1 MRSLLALLVTALVA
15 VVVAFPDGADAV
27 SWTPIA
33 NPGTTLVKQV
43 GNFCVIVYSNSD
55 RRRHLP
61 LQLVIVVRG
70 ETQPAA
76 VGNGISDYRLVLNV
90 KNTDTGSTAL
100 YQCVVRGK
108 PGSRST
114 TWVLLSFVPYT
125 QAP

>member
-1 MRSLLALLVTALVA
+1 M
-15 VVVAFPDGADAV
+15 
-27 SWTPIA
+27 
-33 NPGTTLVKQV
+33 
-43 GNFCVIVYSNSD
+43 IVYSNSD

-61 LQLVIVVRG
+61 LQLVNVVRG

>member
-1 MRSLLALLVTALVA
+1 MRSLLPLLVAALVA
-15 VVVAFPDGADAV
+15 VVAFPDGADAV
-27 SWTPIA
+27 WTPIA
-33 NPGTTLVKQV
+33 NPGSTLVIKQV
-43 GNFCVIVYSNSD
+43 GNFAVIVYSNAD
-55 RRRHLP
+55 PRRHLP

-70 ETQPAA
+70 ETQP
-76 VGNGISDYRLVLNV
+76 VGNGITDYRLVLNV

-125 QAP
+125 QAA